1 MLNRC
6 RRQLLADRF
15 DQAFALVPV
24 VVVDA
29 DLDQLVTVQRAAD
42 FRQYRV
48 GKAILADGDDGLQ
61 GMRPRA
67 QGTTLAA
74 VISSIDETFRKVH
87 FTGLRP

>member
-29 DLDQLVTVQRAAD
+29 DLDQLVTVQTAAD
-42 FRQYRV
+42 FSQYRV
-48 GKAILADGDDGLQ
+48 GKTVLADGDDGLQ

-67 QGTTLAA
+67 QGTTLGG
-74 VISSIDETFRKVH
+74 SDFKHWRDLSK
-87 FTGLRP
+87 RPFYRFAR